1 MEYKSDFTNQMLTN
15 AQKVSIN
22 AILQFQ
28 SVTTN
33 KNHMNAFA
41 ILDILEDIQSTFVK
55 VILFYICFK
64 FI

>member
-1 MEYKSDFTNQMLTN
+1 MEYKSDFTNQKLTN

-28 SVTTN
+28 RVTTN

-41 ILDILEDIQSTFVK
+41 ILDILEDIQSTLV
-55 VILFYICFK
+55 
-64 FI
+64 